1 MQVGVGSYAYAWAI
15 GVPGY
20 LPAKP
25 MITEDFLRRTCEL
38 GGRVAQVCD
47 NLPLHSLTPRERAA
61 LAELAEGLDISVEV
75 GTRGIKPERLREYL
89 QIAETFRSPILRTVI
104 DSPGHQPQPEEV
116 VAILQKVLPE
126 FAAAGVTLAI
136 ENHDRFRVAQL
147 DGILCK
153 LDSPFVGVCLDTVNS
168 FGALEGPEA
177 VVGRLARWTVSL
189 HVKDFSIRRAG
200 HNMGFVLE
208 GTPAG
213 QGGLDVP
220 AILEKLHQAGRDPNA
235 ILELWP
241 APEEDIEATIAKEDG
256 WARQSMAY
264 LRTVITD

>member
-1 MQVGVGSYAYAWAI
+1 MRVGVGSYAYAWAI

-20 LPAKP
+20 EPAKP
-25 MITEDFLRRTCEL
+25 MTTEDFLRRTSEL

-47 NLPLHSLTPRERAA
+47 NLPLHSLTHQERSA
-61 LAELAEGLDISVEV
+61 LGELAGSLDISVEV
-75 GTRGIKPERLREYL
+75 GTRGIKPDLLREYL
-89 QIAETFRSPILRTVI
+89 QIAQTFRSPILRTVI
-104 DSPGHQPQPEEV
+104 DSAGHQPEPEEV
-116 VAILQKVLPE
+116 VTILKDMLPE

-136 ENHDRFRVAQL
+136 ENHDRFRVAQF
-147 DGILCK
+147 DEILSK

-168 FGALEGPEA
+168 FGALEGPEV

-213 QGGLDVP
+213 QGRLDVP
-220 AILEKLHQAGRDPNA
+220 GIIEKLRQAGRDPNA

-241 APEEDIEATIAKEDG
+241 APEENIDATIAKEDD
-256 WARQSMAY
+256 WARESMAY
-264 LRTVITD
+264 LRTVIAD

>member
-20 LPAKP
+20 EPAKP
-25 MITEDFLRRTCEL
+25 MTTEEFLRRTSQL

-47 NLPLHSLTPRERAA
+47 NLPLDGLAPRELSA
-61 LAELAEGLDISVEV
+61 LAELAEELGISVEV
-75 GTRGIKPERLREYL
+75 GTRGIKPRLLRNYL
-89 QIAETFRSPILRTVI
+89 RIAQVFQSPILRTVI
-104 DSPGHQPQPEEV
+104 DSAGHKPQEEEV
-116 VAILQKVLPE
+116 VTILKDVLPE

-136 ENHDRFRVAQL
+136 ENHDRFSVGQFDA
-147 DGILCK
+147 ILSE

-168 FGALEGPEA
+168 FGALEGPEI
-177 VVGRLARWTVSL
+177 VVDRLARWTVSL
-189 HVKDFSIRRAG
+189 HVKDFTIRRAG

-213 QGGLDVP
+213 EGRLDVP
-220 AILEKLHQAGRDPNA
+220 AIIAKLRRAGRDPNA

-241 APEEDIEATIAKEDG
+241 APEEDIEATIAKEDD
-256 WARQSMAY
+256 WARRSMDY
-264 LRTVITD
+264 LRTVVAG